1 MGEVINLRRVRKSV
15 VRRKAATHAAEN
27 RFMHGRSKSART
39 LQEKLDAKSRRALDQ
54 HKSETGE
61 G

>member
-1 MGEVINLRRVRKSV
+1 MGDVVNLRRVRKSV
-15 VRRKAATHAAEN
+15 VRRQVAAHAAEN
-27 RFMHGRSKSART
+27 RFMYGRSKSART
-39 LQEKLDAKSRRALDQ
+39 LQQKLDAKSRRTLDQ